1 MVRQTWLHTGLPFH
15 VTYSGQDKN
24 NARVKQKDTAFVI
37 KEIAGKGRRTEA
49 GLRIYIVPLGLVL
62 PLQNGCRVE
71 RRGAPQLLL
80 RDRRRRRRRE
90 GVRAVAGEE
99 SRLDAV
105 HRGRYGRPRRR
116 RRRPPGTGRDV
127 LRWPSAGEGR
137 NHRLSEWMIAGPAR

>member
-1 MVRQTWLHTGLPFH
+1 MVRQTWFHTGLPFH
-15 VTYSGQDKN
+15 QTYSEPDKN
-24 NARVKQKDTAFVI
+24 NARIKQKETSFVI
-37 KEIAGKGRRTEA
+37 IEIAGKGERMEA
-49 GLRIYIVPLGLVL
+49 GLRIYIVPLGLAL

-80 RDRRRRRRRE
+80 RERRRRGRRE

-116 RRRPPGTGRDV
+116 RRRPPGTGRPDV
-127 LRWPSAGEGR
+127 LRWLSAGEEG
-137 NHRLSEWMIAGPAR
+137 ITV